1 MRIDLE
7 GKGSNLN
14 EILNT
19 VRMEL
24 HDIMAKPTIENQ
36 IEREKMK
43 IQIQ

>member
-7 GKGSNLN
+7 EKGLNLN

-19 VRMEL
+19 VRIEL
-24 HDIMAKPTIENQ
+24 HDIIAKQTIENQ

-43 IQIQ
+43 LQIQ

>member
-24 HDIMAKPTIENQ
+24 HDIMAKPTIEIRLN
-36 IEREKMK
+36 EKK
-43 IQIQ
+43 